1 MPLQRLR
8 CLLLLSLLTLS
19 GLVAMAQTR
28 PAFTQEWRFAQYLSD
43 KDAFDEAA
51 YVLNNIK
58 PDGLTPAQSDSLLFF
73 RGWIAYSTKALDE
86 ASQQLL
92 QVSPNSVFY
101 LKSQYFGAYCLAFQG
116 HRQQAV
122 EVLQNT
128 PATDSSLHELKALQ
142 LGGIALLQRQYDQ
155 YDRHRQAFSYGS
167 YAMANEEKRMD
178 DYRKQLQ
185 SVKRRS
191 PVVAGLYSAIVPGL
205 GKIYAG
211 KTKQGIAS
219 FLPVLT
225 LGLLTYEGLR
235 KDGPLSARFIGFG
248 SLFTVFYVGNIWGS
262 VLSVKIKR
270 SEINRVYDNKIL
282 FDMHIPIRNLLN

>member
-1 MPLQRLR
+1 MSLPVRLR
-8 CLLLLSLLTLS
+8 FVLLCMLSIAGS
-19 GLVAMAQTR
+19 SIWAQTR
-28 PAFTQEWRFAQYLSD
+28 PDFTQEWRFAQYLSD

-51 YVLNNIK
+51 YVLGNIK
-58 PDGLTPAQSDSLLFF
+58 PDGLTPAQLDSLLFF
-73 RGWIAYSTKALDE
+73 RGWIAYSTKSLDE
-86 ASQQLL
+86 ASRQLL
-92 QVSPNSVFY
+92 QVSPTSAFY

-116 HRQQAV
+116 QRQQAADI
-122 EVLQNT
+122 LQKA

-142 LGGIALLQRQYDQ
+142 LGGIALLQRQYEQ
-155 YDRHRQAFSYGS
+155 YDRQRQAFSYGS

-185 SVKRRS
+185 SARRRS
-191 PVVAGLYSAIVPGL
+191 PVVAGLYSALVPGL
-205 GKIYAG
+205 GKVYAG

-262 VLSVKIKR
+262 VLSVNIKR
-270 SEINRVYDNKIL
+270 SEFNRVYDNKIL

>member
-1 MPLQRLR
+1 MSLPSVLR
-8 CLLLLSLLTLS
+8 FLWLCCLSLSGSLTL
-19 GLVAMAQTR
+19 AQTK
-28 PAFTQEWRFAQYLSD
+28 PGFTQEWRFAQYLSD

-51 YVLNNIK
+51 YVLGNIS
-58 PDGLTPAQSDSLLFF
+58 PDGLTPAQLDSLLFF
-73 RGWIAYSTKALDE
+73 RGWIAYSTKSLDE
-86 ASQQLL
+86 ASQRLL
-92 QVSPNSVFY
+92 QVSPNSAFY

-116 HRQQAV
+116 HRQQAAD
-122 EVLQNT
+122 VLQKA
-128 PATDSSLHELKALQ
+128 PVPDSSLRELRALQ
-142 LGGIALLQRQYDQ
+142 LGGIALLQRQYEQ
-155 YDRHRQAFSYGS
+155 YDRQRQAFSYGS

-191 PVVAGLYSAIVPGL
+191 PVVAGLYSAILPGL
-205 GKIYAG
+205 GKVYAG

-262 VLSVKIKR
+262 VVSVNIKR